1 MKGALFMLKHA
12 IRAIAAAIGAAL
24 ILNGIFMII
33 FANST
38 IGSYLTVLIGII
50 FFLPAIFI
58 GTAKRLL
65 SIPVFK
71 LLAALI
77 VCGGIVT
84 AVMIMFLFVYGT
96 ADNVT
101 YNEDYLI
108 VLGCGLRGEEPTEP
122 LRARLDTAL
131 DYLDRN
137 ETCTVIVSGGQGRGE
152 AITEAEAMRRYLTER
167 GVDNDRIIIEDRST
181 STSENFKFSN
191 KAADNLLAATQTAF
205 VTNDFHIY
213 RAYNLARLQG
223 FTFNHIHA
231 DTSWYNLAPCY
242 LREMLAIMKMTAFGY

>member
-1 MKGALFMLKHA
+1 MLKHA

-58 GTAKRLL
+58 GTAT
-65 SIPVFK
+65 
-71 LLAALI
+71 LI